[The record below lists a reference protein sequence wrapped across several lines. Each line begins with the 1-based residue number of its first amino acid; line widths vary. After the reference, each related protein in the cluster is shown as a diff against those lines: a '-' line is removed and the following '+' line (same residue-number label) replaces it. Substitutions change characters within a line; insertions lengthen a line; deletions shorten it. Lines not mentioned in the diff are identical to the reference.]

1 MLEDAIRRYGLI
13 ILLSAALF
21 QMVFLEGG
29 ILGSLMLWKE
39 IRSTNA
45 SIAAVE
51 KENKLL
57 QGEIERLRKDDKYL
71 ENMVRVKYGF
81 VREGERVYRTEK

>member
-29 ILGSLMLWKE
+29 ILGSLKLWKE